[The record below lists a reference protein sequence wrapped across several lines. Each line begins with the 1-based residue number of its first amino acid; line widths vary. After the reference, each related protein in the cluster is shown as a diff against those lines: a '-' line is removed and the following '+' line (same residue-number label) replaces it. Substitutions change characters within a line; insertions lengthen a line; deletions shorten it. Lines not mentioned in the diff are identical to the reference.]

1 MNEVLSRFGL
11 SARRFCRLTGWNRS
25 SLQYRP
31 EGRDDAALRE
41 RLRYWAALKPRWGA
55 PILHDVLKAEGL
67 VINHKRTERLYREE
81 GLSLRRKR
89 RRKLPAM
96 ARVSLSVPQGPNER
110 WSMDFIHDQLA
121 TGRRFRCLTLVDDFT
136 RQCLAIH
143 VDTSIGGAS
152 VVAVLQRLA
161 LSGWLPKAITVD
173 NGPEFT
179 GKALHLWAQRFGIT
193 LHHIQPG
200 KPMQNAFIESF
211 NGTFRDDCL
220 NQHWFSSLAEA
231 RLLIEHWR
239 SHDYNHLRPHS
250 SLGRIPPDFFALNC
264 LNQTPNTSPSFKPA
278 AA

>member
-31 EGRDDAALRE
+31 EGRDDATLRE
-41 RLRYWAALKPRWGA
+41 RLRYWASLKPRWGA

-89 RRKLPAM
+89 RRKLPAV

-143 VDTSIGGAS
+143 VDTSIGGTS
-152 VVAVLQRLA
+152 LVAVLQRLA
-161 LSGWLPKAITVD
+161 LSGRLPKAITVD

-179 GKALHLWAQRFGIT
+179 GKALHLWAQRSGVA

-264 LNQTPNTSPSFKPA
+264 LNQTPNTSQAINPA